1 MDRRTKARELAIQA
15 ICQLDIQGEQV
26 LPLLPRFFRENSS
39 DNLVLQL
46 AEQWTQGTWRH
57 WRRCDEEITAAAEK
71 WNLPRLSMVDRSILR
86 LGVYQ
91 LLFCPDIPEK
101 VAINEAIELAKKYGG
116 VQSPRFVNGV
126 LDAVYRR
133 KKESGTVFHA
143 QE

>member
-15 ICQLDIQGEQV
+15 ICQLDIQGADV
-26 LPLLPRFFRENSS
+26 LPLLPRFFRENSDDEQVIHLS
-39 DNLVLQL
+39 
-46 AEQWTQGTWRH
+46 EQWTQGTWEH
-57 WRRCDEEITAAAEK
+57 WRQCEEEISAAAEK
-71 WNLPRLSMVDRSILR
+71 WSLMRLSLVDRSILR

-133 KKESGTVFHA
+133 KKESGTIFHA

>member
-1 MDRRTKARELAIQA
+1 MDRRTKARELAVQA
-15 ICQLDIQGEQV
+15 ICQLDVQGEQV
-26 LPLLPRFFRENSS
+26 LPLLPRFFRENSE
-39 DNLVLQL
+39 DELVIQL
-46 AEQWTQGTWRH
+46 AEQWTQGTWTH
-57 WRRCDEEITAAAEK
+57 WRQCEEEIAAAAEK
-71 WNLPRLSMVDRSILR
+71 WNVSRLSMVDRNILR

-133 KKESGTVFHA
+133 KKESGTVSHV
-143 QE
+143 QQ

>member
-15 ICQLDIQGEQV
+15 ICQLDIQGADV
-26 LPLLPRFFRENSS
+26 LPLLPRFFRENS
-39 DNLVLQL
+39 DDEQVIQL
-46 AEQWTQGTWRH
+46 AEQWTQGTWEH
-57 WRRCDEEITAAAEK
+57 WRQCEEEIAGAAEK
-71 WNLPRLSMVDRSILR
+71 WNLMRLSLVDRSILR

-133 KKESGTVFHA
+133 KKESGTIFHA

>member
-15 ICQLDIQGEQV
+15 ICQLDVQGADV
-26 LPLLPRFFRENSS
+26 LPLLPRFFRENS
-39 DNLVLQL
+39 DEEQVIQL
-46 AEQWTQGTWRH
+46 AEQWTQGAWERWRQ
-57 WRRCDEEITAAAEK
+57 CEEEITAAAEK
-71 WNLPRLSMVDRSILR
+71 WNLMRLSLVDRSILR

-133 KKESGTVFHA
+133 KKESGTIFHA

>member
-1 MDRRTKARELAIQA
+1 MDRRSKARELAVQA
-15 ICQLDIQGEQV
+15 ICQLDVQGEQV
-26 LPLLPRFFRENSS
+26 LPLLSRFFRENSE
-39 DNLVLQL
+39 DELVIHL
-46 AEQWTQGTWRH
+46 AEQWTRGTWEH
-57 WRRCDEEITAAAEK
+57 WRRCDDEIAASAEK
-71 WNLPRLSMVDRSILR
+71 WNVNRLSMVDRSILR

-133 KKESGTVFHA
+133 KKESGTVSYV
-143 QE
+143 QP

>member
-1 MDRRTKARELAIQA
+1 MDRRSRARELAIQA
-15 ICQLDIQGEQV
+15 ICQLDVQGEQV
-26 LPLLPRFFRENSS
+26 LPLLARFFRENS
-39 DNLVLQL
+39 DDELVVHL
-46 AEQWTQGTWRH
+46 AEQWTRGAWEH
-57 WRRCDEEITAAAEK
+57 WRRCDEEIAASAEK
-71 WNLPRLSMVDRSILR
+71 WNVNRLSMVDRSILR

-133 KKESGTVFHA
+133 KKESGTVSHV
-143 QE
+143 QP